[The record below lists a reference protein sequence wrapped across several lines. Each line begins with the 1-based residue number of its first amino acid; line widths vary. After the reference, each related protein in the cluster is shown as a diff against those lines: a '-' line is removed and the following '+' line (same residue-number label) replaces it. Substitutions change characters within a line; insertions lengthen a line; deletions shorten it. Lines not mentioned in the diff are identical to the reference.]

1 MVEVTRRMLLLSMS
15 VPLAASRRIS
25 VLVLCTGN
33 SARSQ
38 MAEGFL
44 RSFDKRLEVQ
54 SAGTEP
60 APRVNPYAV
69 RAMKEAGIDI
79 SAGKP
84 KHVGQFLDQPFDYVI
99 TVCGEADESCPN
111 FRGKVG
117 KRLHIGFPDPA
128 KAAGSDEHIM
138 AVFREVRNDIER
150 RFREFYRDELLPKLG

>member
-1 MVEVTRRMLLLSMS
+1 MLS
-15 VPLAASRRIS
+15 VCAALPLVAENGKKS

-38 MAEGFL
+38 MTEGFL
-44 RSFDKRLEVQ
+44 RSLDPRLEVY

-69 RAMKEAGIDI
+69 RAMREIGLDIAG
-79 SAGKP
+79 ARP
-84 KHVGQFLDQPFDYVI
+84 KHVGQFLNRPFDYVV
-99 TVCGEADESCPN
+99 TVCSDADEKCPN

-128 KAAGSDEHIM
+128 KATGSDEEVM
-138 AVFREVRNDIER
+138 RVFRTVRDDIR
-150 RFREFYRDELLPKLG
+150 VKFREFYQTEIR